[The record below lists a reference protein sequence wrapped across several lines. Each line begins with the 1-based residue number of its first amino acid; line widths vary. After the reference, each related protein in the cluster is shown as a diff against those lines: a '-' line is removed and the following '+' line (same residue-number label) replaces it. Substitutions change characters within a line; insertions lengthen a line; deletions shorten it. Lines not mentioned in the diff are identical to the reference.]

1 MKYWQLKLCVLERLE
16 IEAGLEIET
25 GPFKQIV
32 KGRSI
37 KLKDATHTDN
47 KQKANE
53 WRSIMMKKIMETKRW
68 VCCMQKIIWTIADL
82 WYHLRQLC
90 I

>member
-1 MKYWQLKLCVLERLE
+1 MLERLE

-53 WRSIMMKKIMETKRW
+53 
-68 VCCMQKIIWTIADL
+68 
-82 WYHLRQLC
+82 
-90 I
+90 